1 MLLLGFYLECHKIV
15 IFLTYP
21 TLSFVEISTTS
32 NEFLSYHSLPPEVL
46 EHTFAYILVY
56 IYLQTNILHNL
67 ILLL

>member
-1 MLLLGFYLECHKIV
+1 MLLLGFYLEYHKIV
-15 IFLTYP
+15 TFLTYP

-46 EHTFAYILVY
+46 GRTFAYIILVY

-67 ILLL
+67 LL

>member
-1 MLLLGFYLECHKIV
+1 MLLLGLYLEYHKIV

-32 NEFLSYHSLPPEVL
+32 NEFLSCHSLPPEVL
-46 EHTFAYILVY
+46 GRTFAYILVY